1 MNVLKNTFLFRLFR
15 ADKLLFG
22 VIAFYMLGVAYYALR
37 QREEFPFFLY
47 GMYSLKEKPQPTYST
62 YSIVIDDVEI
72 RYARLRDAQRELMTA
87 SIDDA
92 LPLLAE
98 GKLSAGYTPQQGE
111 AAIDAV
117 IAKFL
122 AEGPD
127 EYEFTKVQNRSES
140 SLEFSEVELFNRCL
154 NLAWF
159 TLMGNTELVN
169 QEAEMIRAVTPAQIR
184 KVAAEV
190 LQETNSSVLYYHK
203 NSSEL
208 QEATA

>member
-87 SIDDA
+87 SIDNA
-92 LPLLAE
+92 LPLLAA
-98 GKLSAGYTPQQGE
+98 GKLSAADEQKFKAWLMNYCLDMRMTSDSKMNIFKLTCSYDDAGRIKVLKKDLVYT
-111 AAIDAV
+111 
-117 IAKFL
+117 
-122 AEGPD
+122 
-127 EYEFTKVQNRSES
+127 Y
-140 SLEFSEVELFNRCL
+140 
-154 NLAWF
+154 
-159 TLMGNTELVN
+159 
-169 QEAEMIRAVTPAQIR
+169 
-184 KVAAEV
+184 VAR
-190 LQETNSSVLYYHK
+190 
-203 NSSEL
+203 
-208 QEATA
+208 